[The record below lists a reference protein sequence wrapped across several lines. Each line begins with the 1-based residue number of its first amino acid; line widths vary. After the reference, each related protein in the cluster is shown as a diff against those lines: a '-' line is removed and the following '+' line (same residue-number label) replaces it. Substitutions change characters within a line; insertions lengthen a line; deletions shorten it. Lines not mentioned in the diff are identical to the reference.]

1 MPVLL
6 FKLKGAH
13 QDEVE
18 DVRALLE
25 ANGIEFYET
34 HAGAWGIGTHAIW
47 LRDAGRLT
55 EARVLLDEYQ
65 AQRALRVRGEYEA
78 AKREGRVHGLLDVLR
93 ANPLAV
99 LLALA
104 FILFILYISLA
115 PFLNMGEWL

>member
-1 MPVLL
+1 MAVLL

-34 HAGAWGIGTHAIW
+34 QAGAWGIGTHAIW
-47 LRDAGRLT
+47 LRDGSRLT
-55 EARVLLDEYQ
+55 EARALLDEYQ

-78 AKREGRVHGLLDVLR
+78 AKREGRVRGLLDVLR

-99 LLALA
+99 LLAVA

-115 PFLNMGEWL
+115 PFLNMREWL